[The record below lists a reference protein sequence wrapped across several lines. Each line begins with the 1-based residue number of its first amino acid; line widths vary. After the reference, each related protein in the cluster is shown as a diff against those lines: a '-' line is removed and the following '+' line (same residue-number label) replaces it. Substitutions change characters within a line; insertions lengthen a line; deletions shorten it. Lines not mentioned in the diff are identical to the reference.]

1 MRWSVNCF
9 VYVSAAVCFCRGV
22 AGADLHHWPHCTHT
36 GPTVPSERRLITF
49 DWTINKKQSARDTF
63 TRGAC
68 IFQIQACRLVS
79 SLYVV
84 SLGHLHNLSAT
95 GSMQNCV
102 NSTVK
107 WLVTCV
113 CVCVYLQLH
122 WMYLMDD
129 WQVVPGASRL
139 VPRASCLLP
148 VIPVLCTIMLNLFQ
162 LCCFYFRS
170 QQNQQ

>member
-9 VYVSAAVCFCRGV
+9 VYVSAAVCFWRGV
-22 AGADLHHWPHCTHT
+22 AGADLHHWPHCTDT

-113 CVCVYLQLH
+113 CVYLQLH